1 MAYRPPAAFV
11 RHLAD
16 NGFPRHRPVEQRQ
29 SFSIHYLDLSS
40 LRILAGPFTPFVV
53 LNTLPASPTI
63 DAAQLDL
70 AVDELEQIRPSLHG
84 EFVVFLVG
92 SRVGPLSSR
101 LLMRIQRQRIAILDG
116 ADVDAIEALVTH
128 SEARDRQ
135 LVSAL
140 VRCLGRAAL
149 SPYRH
154 GQPAFGERFF
164 GRDEAIKDAL
174 LGRGVATLVG
184 CRRIGKTSMLRE
196 ISGRLRA
203 EYRDRLRTADIYGSE
218 EHYRTPAQVLSAII
232 EQLFIGQPDAERLAS
247 DPNLE
252 RKFASFVRMLPD
264 RAPRDAPRLEI
275 AVFIDEFDWLLE
287 LDAKQD
293 YALLKTLRSAFQGR
307 EHCRLFLAGFRGV
320 MKELSS
326 ASSELHNFGTSI
338 ELEGLSRRD
347 STLMI
352 RRPLH
357 TLGVEI
363 PDEHVALIYQ
373 QTKGRPELI
382 QLFCG
387 ELVSAADESGE
398 ALSTTALMDRVVN
411 STQFRAK
418 IKSAFFSN
426 AEPLEELLSYLL
438 VARWESRG
446 VPIDEFEFGFADAD
460 DLLMQCHVELDVMEI
475 EQLLGNLRLLSV
487 IESVRGAP
495 RYRLAVPALANYLL
509 SQDVRLLIRKALRR
523 VGARPAPGWSGA
535 VS

>member
-1 MAYRPPAAFV
+1 
-11 RHLAD
+11 
-16 NGFPRHRPVEQRQ
+16 
-29 SFSIHYLDLSS
+29 
-40 LRILAGPFTPFVV
+40 
-53 LNTLPASPTI
+53 
-63 DAAQLDL
+63 
-70 AVDELEQIRPSLHG
+70 
-84 EFVVFLVG
+84 
-92 SRVGPLSSR
+92 
-101 LLMRIQRQRIAILDG
+101 
-116 ADVDAIEALVTH
+116 
-128 SEARDRQ
+128 
-135 LVSAL
+135 
-140 VRCLGRAAL
+140 
-149 SPYRH
+149 
-154 GQPAFGERFF
+154 
-164 GRDEAIKDAL
+164 
-174 LGRGVATLVG
+174 
-184 CRRIGKTSMLRE
+184 
-196 ISGRLRA
+196 
-203 EYRDRLRTADIYGSE
+203 
-218 EHYRTPAQVLSAII
+218 
-232 EQLFIGQPDAERLAS
+232 
-247 DPNLE
+247 
-252 RKFASFVRMLPD
+252 
-264 RAPRDAPRLEI
+264 
-275 AVFIDEFDWLLE
+275 
-287 LDAKQD
+287 
-293 YALLKTLRSAFQGR
+293 
-307 EHCRLFLAGFRGV
+307 
-320 MKELSS
+320 
-326 ASSELHNFGTSI
+326 
-338 ELEGLSRRD
+338 
-347 STLMI
+347 MI

>member
-1 MAYRPPAAFV
+1 MVYRPPAAFV
-11 RHLAD
+11 RHLVD
-16 NGFPRHRPVEQRQ
+16 NGFARHRPVEQRH
-29 SFSIHYLDLSS
+29 SFSLHYLDLSS
-40 LRILAGPFTPFVV
+40 LRILAGHFTPFVV
-53 LNTLPASPTI
+53 LNTLPATPALDPSHL
-63 DAAQLDL
+63 DAA
-70 AVDELEQIRPSLHG
+70 VEELLVLRSSLLG

-92 SRVGPLSSR
+92 SRVEPLPAR
-101 LLMRIQRQRIAILDG
+101 LLTRLHRHGVALLDG
-116 ADVDAIEALVTH
+116 SDFEAIEALCGDPD
-128 SEARDRQ
+128 ARDRR
-135 LVSAL
+135 LVAGL
-140 VRCLGRAAL
+140 VRCLGRATL
-149 SPYRH
+149 SPYRP

-164 GRDEAIKDAL
+164 GRDDAIKDAL

-196 ISGRLRA
+196 ISGRLRT
-203 EYRDRLRTADIYGSE
+203 EYRDRLRTADVYGSE
-218 EHYRTPAQVLSAII
+218 EHYRNPANVLSTII
-232 EQLFIGQPDAERLAS
+232 EQLFIGQPDVERLAT
-247 DPNLE
+247 DPDLE

-264 RAPRDAPRLEI
+264 RAPRDAPRLEL

-287 LDAKQD
+287 LDAKRE

-307 EHCRLFLAGFRGV
+307 AHCRLFLAGFRGV
-320 MKELSS
+320 MKELSN

-352 RRPLH
+352 RKPLR
-357 TLGVEI
+357 TLGVDI
-363 PDEHVALIYQ
+363 ADEHVTLIYQ

-387 ELVSAADESGE
+387 ELVTAADESGE
-398 ALSTTALMDRVVN
+398 VLSTANLMDRVVN

-426 AEPLEELLSYLL
+426 ANALEELLSYLL
-438 VARWESRG
+438 VTRWETRG

-495 RYRLAVPALANYLL
+495 RYRLAVPAFANYLL

-523 VGARPAPGWSGA
+523 VGARPTPGWSGA
-535 VS
+535 VN